1 MYTRTY
7 ARISAPFRRL
17 AHGRLVI
24 VTFDRVLVGLIAAA
38 YLGSIAWMVAT
49 GDDRALRLIMVP
61 AFSFIFVTVLRAALN
76 AKRPYELFAIDPLI
90 PRNRAGKS
98 FPSRH
103 VFSAAIIACTLG
115 YVYLPWGIAAFIA
128 ASIVA
133 CLRVIGGVHFP
144 RDVLAALI
152 LALACGAIGFVLIP

>member
-17 AHGRLVI
+17 AHGRLVV
-24 VTFDRVLVGLIAAA
+24 VTFDRMLVGLIAAT
-38 YLGSIAWMVAT
+38 YLASIVWMVAT

-61 AFSFIFVTVLRAALN
+61 ASSFIFVTVLRAALN

>member
-38 YLGSIAWMVAT
+38 YLGSIVWMVAT

-61 AFSFIFVTVLRAALN
+61 ASSFIFVTVLRAALN

-115 YVYLPWGIAAFIA
+115 YVYLPWGITAFIA

-144 RDVLAALI
+144 RDVIAALI